1 MIDLRS
7 DTVTKPTEE
16 MRAAAYEAEVGDDVY
31 GEDPTVSKLEETAA
45 HLLGKE
51 EALFVTSGT
60 QGNQIAIL
68 VHCKPGQEVILE
80 EESHIFYYES
90 GAASA
95 LAGIQTRTIRGNRGA
110 MDPERVREAI
120 RGEDIHFPETGLIC
134 LENTHNR
141 AGGACI
147 PLSNMEKIH
156 QLATEHSIPVHLD
169 GARLF
174 NAAASLGVSV
184 SELAKNS
191 DSVQICLSKGLGAP
205 VGSILAGD
213 RDFINK
219 ARRWRKRLGGGMRQ
233 AGVIAAPGLVA
244 LTKMTG
250 RLVEDHQHAKLLAEG
265 IAAIN
270 NLAVMN
276 EVETNIV
283 VVDVS
288 RTGMEEKLF
297 VEELKA
303 LGILAGGFGSGLVRL
318 VTNYGVRESD
328 IQKTISSIKSIAEH
342 SKFQYMKRMQGELHN

>member
-31 GEDPTVSKLEETAA
+31 GEDPTVRKLEETAA

-68 VHCKPGQEVILE
+68 VHCKPGQEIILE

-90 GAASA
+90 GSASA
-95 LAGIQTRTIRGNRGA
+95 LAGIQTRTIRGSRGA
-110 MDPERVREAI
+110 MDPNRVSEAI
-120 RGEDIHFPETGLIC
+120 RGEDIHYPETGLIC

-156 QLATEHSIPVHLD
+156 QLAKEHSIPVHLD

-174 NAAASLGVSV
+174 NAALSLSVPV

-205 VGSILAGD
+205 VGSLLAGN
-213 RDFINK
+213 RDFIQK
-219 ARRWRKRLGGGMRQ
+219 ARKWRKRLGGGMRQ
-233 AGVIAAPGLVA
+233 AGVIAAPGLIA
-244 LTKMTG
+244 LTKMPG
-250 RLVEDHQHAKLLAEG
+250 RLHEDHQHARMLAEG
-265 IAAIN
+265 IANIRN
-270 NLAVMN
+270 VAVVN

-297 VEELKA
+297 VEEMKA
-303 LGILAGGFGSGLVRL
+303 AGILVGGFGSGLIRL
-318 VTNYGVRESD
+318 VTNYGVHESD
-328 IQKTISSIKSIAEH
+328 IQKTVSCIKSIAER
-342 SKFQYMKRMQGELHN
+342 SKLL